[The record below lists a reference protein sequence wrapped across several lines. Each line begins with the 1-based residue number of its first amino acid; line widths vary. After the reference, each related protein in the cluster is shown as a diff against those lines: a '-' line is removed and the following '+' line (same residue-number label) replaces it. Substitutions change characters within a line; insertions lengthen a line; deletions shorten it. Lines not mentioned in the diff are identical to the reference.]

1 MKNRILL
8 AEDHSIVISGIKIIF
23 DLEFQG
29 YTLDVVRDGAT
40 LMSALKMNNYDL
52 AILDLHL
59 QDGDSFHLIKDIIS
73 IYPNL
78 SILVFTA
85 ESENIYAQQL
95 YKEGVKGYLNKQANE
110 NEIISAIRT
119 VLNGNF
125 YISES
130 YKHTLFLNDKAH
142 QAPNPFSLL
151 SHRELE
157 IIKLMLAGKRTQEI
171 CHELNLQPSA
181 VSTFKSKIFTKL
193 NISNIIELNELSKKY
208 F

>member
-1 MKNRILL
+1 MKKRILL

-29 YTLDVVRDGAT
+29 YILDVVRDGSA

-52 AILDLHL
+52 TILDLHL

-73 IYPNL
+73 IYPAL
-78 SILVFTA
+78 SILIFTA
-85 ESENIYAQQL
+85 ESENIYAQRL
-95 YKEGVKGYLNKQANE
+95 YKEGVKGFLNKQANE
-110 NEIISAIRT
+110 TEIITAIRS
-119 VLNGNF
+119 VLNGGF

-130 YKHTLFLNDKAH
+130 YKHSLILNDTILKT
-142 QAPNPFSLL
+142 QNPFTGL
-151 SHRELE
+151 SQRELE

-171 CHELNLQPSA
+171 CHELNLQPST